1 MIEIFLCALFYSISR
16 FSQGNV
22 YIVDHSILNDIS
34 TGHHQGKKLSLAV
47 PMCLLY
53 LRTDNQLAPIAIQL
67 EQGSHNNIATWTPK
81 DEPLDWLLAKMWFR
95 HADLQVH
102 QIRSRYA
109 LTNVFGEIFAVAMYR
124 CLPTVHPI
132 YKLLKTHLGSSIP
145 INVLSRKNLISRVR
159 IRSA

>member
-1 MIEIFLCALFYSISR
+1 MPI
-16 FSQGNV
+16 
-22 YIVDHSILNDIS
+22 
-34 TGHHQGKKLSLAV
+34 
-47 PMCLLY
+47 CLLY
-53 LRTDNQLAPIAIQL
+53 LRTDNQLVPIAIQL

-109 LTNVFGEIFAVAMYR
+109 LTNVIGEIFAVAMYR

-132 YKLLKTHLGSSIP
+132 YKLLKTYLGSSIP
-145 INVLSRKNLISRVR
+145 VNVLSRKNLISRVR
-159 IRSA
+159 IRSSFEYVAFLLRYILTLWELPSELVECLNTISSSHSLSL